1 MAIAVHLL
9 GECPC
14 DCKFCYARNIHG
26 FLDLRAFEEIC
37 KIFCKNDSRMIL
49 TGGEPLLRKDL
60 KTLIRMAID
69 YGFYVSVSTSGSVW
83 NEDIFEADSVQI
95 SLDYCSE
102 KHDKSR
108 AMPGLY
114 KKCLELASECERRGV
129 IWWFRANLLDD
140 NLSDIIYM
148 ATRFPLWINRVKG
161 MPIDKRLID
170 IIYGISLNMENVFI
184 ADPPFYALTKSA
196 LAREQSSCAAGL
208 SYFSITPSGSITPCH
223 FIKDVIG
230 ELHKTNY
237 EELTNAGRKW
247 RAQFTLGDDVCK
259 KCKLFDFCGGG
270 CFANMLY
277 SNKKRIGDAIFDE
290 LCPLRFTNEEIRISD
305 LRSKLDKAWLANFR
319 KWISENGLGC

>member
-1 MAIAVHLL
+1 M
-9 GECPC
+9 
-14 DCKFCYARNIHG
+14 YG

-37 KIFCKNDSRMIL
+37 KIFSKNDSRMIL

-60 KTLIRMAID
+60 KTLIGMAID

-140 NLSDIIYM
+140 NLSDIMYM

-161 MPIDKRLID
+161 MPINKRLID
-170 IIYGISLNMENVFI
+170 VIYGISLQMENVFV
-184 ADPPFYALTKSA
+184 ADPPFYALTKSS
-196 LAREQSSCAAGL
+196 LARQPSSCAAGL
-208 SYFSITPSGSITPCH
+208 NYFSITPSGSITPCH

-237 EELTNAGRKW
+237 EELSNAGRKW
-247 RAQFTLGDDVCK
+247 RAQFTLGDEVCK
-259 KCKLFDFCGGG
+259 KCELFNFCGGG

-277 SNKKRIGDAIFDE
+277 SNTNRISNIIFDE
-290 LCPLRFTNEEIRISD
+290 LCPLRFTNEETRISD
-305 LRSKLDKAWLANFR
+305 LRSKLDKTCLANFR